1 MIILLY
7 QDLLSI
13 QITKNAI
20 QKLKIKRPFKY

>member
-20 QKLKIKRPFKY
+20 QKPKIKRPFKY